1 MRPTGRSLQLQL
13 NNPGTEAIAV
23 TLERCPYT
31 QQGLWHITLP
41 AGGSHQQRF
50 DARASG
56 GWYDLTLQSPGGWL
70 RRLAGRLEDGEHS
83 VSDPLMGQE

>member
-1 MRPTGRSLQLQL
+1 MRPTGRNLQLQL

-31 QQGLWHITLP
+31 QQGPWHITLP
-41 AGGSHQQRF
+41 AGSSHQQRF

-70 RRLAGRLEDGEHS
+70 RRGGPVGGWRAQRQRPADGRE
-83 VSDPLMGQE
+83 